1 MAHWLRYITLVS
13 YAGVTKTINKKQKVL
28 SKTVTPPKAA
38 AAVLKRLNCKL
49 GFLQSKDGHILSIFH
64 SKNASKDCVK
74 IKTQMAEAFESY
86 YFQNGLKQYH
96 ALGRYNG
103 MLTKQ
108 RITVKTKRKELMR
121 VCRKTADSAR
131 KAKVG
136 PGSHKGKPALKVNK
150 GSMECCNDYNKDGV
164 MTKSRCFIKQ
174 RPGRGGLGKLTKTG
188 KKPKWRKRMKRKNKK
203 LHGKKLAKLGKRTRK
218 HMKKLKKK
226 TLGRSRRG
234 KSARRRRRRR
244 SSRRRRASLVQEA
257 LAPTFDVSADHDLE
271 NLLAV
276 G

>member
-1 MAHWLRYITLVS
+1 MMAHWVRYINLVS
-13 YAGVTKTINKKQKVL
+13 YAGETKTVNKKQKVI
-28 SKTVTPPKAA
+28 SRKVVSPKEAA
-38 AAVLKRLNCKL
+38 GVLQKVSCKL

-64 SKNASKDCVK
+64 SKTASKDCVK

-108 RITVKTKRKELMR
+108 RIAVKTKRKELMR
-121 VCRKTADSAR
+121 VCRKTAASAR
-131 KAKVG
+131 RAKVG

-174 RPGRGGLGKLTKTG
+174 RPGRSGLGKLTKTG
-188 KKPKWRKRMKRKNKK
+188 KKAKWRKRVKKKNKK
-203 LHGKKLAKLGKRTRK
+203 LHGKKLAKLGKRTKK
-218 HMKKLKKK
+218 HMKKLKRK
-226 TLGRSRRG
+226 TLG
-234 KSARRRRRRR
+234 RRRRR
-244 SSRRRRASLVQEA
+244 SRKTLGRRNKSKGKSRGRRASLVQEA
-257 LAPTFDVSADHDLE
+257 LAPTFD
-271 NLLAV
+271 
-276 G
+276 